1 MRPRPMIVWALL
13 AASAVGCVTPTAL
26 PANSETESTPT
37 EAAKSSPTKP
47 ATSQTLTVVKWA
59 IDALPGSAEPFAL
72 ELFYD
77 GLATAFRIIGPDGGL
92 VVSVPAAVPT
102 ALGPDTCL
110 NRVRAGGLHNAAWI
124 AIESALERSFEE
136 KASSYVVIASLAN
149 GDTIPLSLQ
158 DSGCRNGVTALAKQ
172 APVASPTPIPF
183 PTSVRIGPTGTNA
196 LWALVAETHLFRSLD
211 RGDTWAERP
220 LPVRPLVSPE
230 ITFID
235 DHEGWLDLIGPAGT
249 QCTFQGVLLFHT
261 VDAGATWEQIMPS
274 GLDPQCKG
282 GLTFVDQARG
292 YVSGHDPN
300 HAPAIYRTDDGGRSW
315 LASRPLPDPPG
326 FTTRGA
332 GVTLGVGAV
341 RDFGPTLLVEA
352 FGLIG
357 ELAHGYVFGSTDGG
371 TSWRFVSEIPRDGA
385 FSFVTASRWLQI
397 ALQDRSQETTDAGA
411 TWHSFASDYSQA
423 AGVAPLVLFANAAV
437 GYATVRGSTQRTLD
451 GGAHWTAIGTLAR

>member
-1 MRPRPMIVWALL
+1 MRPRPIVVWVLL
-13 AASAVGCVTPTAL
+13 AGGAVSCVTPTAL
-26 PANSETESTPT
+26 PDNSTTESTPT
-37 EAAKSSPTKP
+37 QAPRSPPVKP
-47 ATSQTLTVVKWA
+47 ATSQTPTVVKWA
-59 IDALPGSAEPFAL
+59 VDALSGSAEPFAF

-77 GLATAFRIIGPDGGL
+77 GPATALRIIGPDGGL
-92 VVSVPAAVPT
+92 VVSVPTAAPA
-102 ALGPDTCL
+102 ALGQDTCL
-110 NRVRAGGLHNAAWI
+110 DRVRASGLHNAAWI
-124 AIESALERSFEE
+124 AIESALERSFED
-136 KASSYVVIASLAN
+136 KASSYLVIAGLAN
-149 GDTIPLSLQ
+149 GDTIALSLQ

-172 APVASPTPIPF
+172 ASLASPTLIPF

-220 LPVRPLVSPE
+220 LPARPLVSPE

-282 GLTFVDQARG
+282 GLTFVDQTRG

-300 HAPAIYRTDDGGRSW
+300 HAPVIYRTDDGGRSW

-352 FGLIG
+352 FGQIG
-357 ELAHGYVFGSTDGG
+357 EFVHGYVFRSTDGG
-371 TSWRFVSEIPRDGA
+371 TSWRFVSEIPREGA
-385 FSFVTASRWLQI
+385 FSFVTASSRWLQI

-411 TWHSFASDYSQA
+411 AWHPFASDYSQA
-423 AGVAPLVLFANAAV
+423 AGVAPLVVFANATV
-437 GYATVRGSTQRTLD
+437 GYATVRGSTQR
-451 GGAHWTAIGTLAR
+451 